1 MTLLTNHYD
10 TLSPVTVECA
20 EAIQK
25 YNVGI
30 KCATI
35 TPDEKRVEGGL
46 FLCMIVQTTK
56 DLCGYLC
63 GE

>member
-1 MTLLTNHYD
+1 MY
-10 TLSPVTVECA
+10 LSSVTVECA

-46 FLCMIVQTTK
+46 FLYMIVQTTK
-56 DLCGYLC
+56 GLKH
-63 GE
+63 